1 MKNKNF
7 KELFGSTESIKVFA
21 PGRVNLIG
29 EHTDYNNG
37 LVFPVAINK
46 GTTVELAIR
55 ADRRINVIS
64 KDFDY
69 EQVEF
74 ELGDKTYNNQSLWVN
89 YVKGA
94 FLELQKLVTISQGYN
109 IYIYGNQPLGAGL
122 SSSASLTVA
131 LVKAISESIDLHL
144 DPLEAAKCAQAIEN
158 NFLNCSCGLMDHAI
172 SAMGLRGHAL
182 KIDFDNFEV
191 KPCEIPEPLSL
202 LVVNSNMKRNL
213 VGSEYNQRRMEC
225 ESAAKIMQLSS
236 LRQANIDMLIQYKD
250 CLNPNEFKRA
260 RHIISENNRVEHLY
274 NDLQDKNFKNIG
286 ALMAASHISMR
297 DDFEIS
303 IPEIDH
309 LVEVIQTNI
318 KTIGGARMT
327 GGGFGGC
334 VIALLHKDE
343 LQGVIE
349 AIAEEYTPGAPLA
362 PSIYDFKISDGAYAS
377 EYVINI

>member
-1 MKNKNF
+1 MKNKKF
-7 KELFGSTESIKVFA
+7 TKLFGNSVTTKVFA

-37 LVFPVAINK
+37 LVFPVAIDK
-46 GTTVELAIR
+46 GTTVELAKRTDHHIK
-55 ADRRINVIS
+55 VIS
-64 KDFDY
+64 KDFNY

-74 ELGDKTYNNQSLWVN
+74 ELGDTTYDHHNFWVN

-94 FLELQKLVTISQGYN
+94 LLELQKLATINQGYN
-109 IYIYGNQPLGAGL
+109 IFIYGNQPLGAGL

-131 LVKAISESIDLHL
+131 LVKAISESIDLK
-144 DPLEAAKCAQAIEN
+144 LEPVKAAECAQAIEN

-182 KIDFDNFEV
+182 KIDFDHFAVE
-191 KPCEIPEPLSL
+191 PCVIPEPLTL
-202 LVVNSNMKRNL
+202 LVVNSNVKRTL
-213 VGSEYNQRRMEC
+213 VGSEYNQRRIEC
-225 ESAAKIMQLSS
+225 EMAAQTMQLPS
-236 LRQANIDMLIQYKD
+236 LRQANMDLLCEYQDRLSPK
-250 CLNPNEFKRA
+250 EFKRA
-260 RHIISENNRVEHLY
+260 RHIISENNRVECLY
-274 NDLQDKNFKNIG
+274 NDLKAGNFKNIG
-286 ALMAASHISMR
+286 RHMAASHISMR

-334 VIALLHKDE
+334 VIALLNKDE
-343 LQGVIE
+343 LQNVIQ
-349 AIAEEYTPGAPLA
+349 AIAKEYTPGAKIA
-362 PSIYDFKISDGAYAS
+362 PTIYDFKISDGAYAS
-377 EYVINI
+377 EYVINT